1 MDKKFLKLKAI
12 EYRCPFCGKWH
23 KIKNPKKLKH
33 YTKQYGHH
41 LECPH
46 TLDCLILY
54 FKDND
59 LYLKV
64 ESPCELVCNSDF
76 CINQKIPITDIIE
89 NSDEFSIEFSVPF
102 TTEEDV
108 DCLIEQ
114 NCCYHICLIAKL
126 CAEGDGRH
134 INIPFGFKFK
144 EDDYNAVITA
154 KGHEQQNK
162 KDFSEKEDNTMSK
175 ETTTITRKTTSLWDQ
190 LYRHS
195 PEENVEIL
203 KEWANKYKP
212 TLKWAIPVIS
222 IYAAYR
228 ILNSNNSNLNINN
241 IFEQSEKELGFGFE
255 SLKDKKTLKKL
266 LILGGTTAGAY
277 ATIKAVSSIYNS
289 SDNKEQLSV
298 ENIEQTMDSLDSTSK
313 KFAWIQPQTEAML
326 PVAVSV
332 IIVYLM
338 TQKPK
343 WFETLK
349 EKINNLGDNISAA
362 AEVYLGMAKSFISNT
377 LNIASGDQEES
388 KNFKKFV
395 LLAGIV
401 GILVFLYG
409 KGILQKDDEENKS
422 DEKVKEFISQISS
435 IMKKL
440 MPTAFAGL
448 TTFLVTKHII
458 NDPEDSEVEI
468 LEISDSEE
476 SQNNTPEDDDDE
488 SESELE

>member
-1 MDKKFLKLKAI
+1 
-12 EYRCPFCGKWH
+12 
-23 KIKNPKKLKH
+23 
-33 YTKQYGHH
+33 
-41 LECPH
+41 
-46 TLDCLILY
+46 
-54 FKDND
+54 
-59 LYLKV
+59 
-64 ESPCELVCNSDF
+64 
-76 CINQKIPITDIIE
+76 
-89 NSDEFSIEFSVPF
+89 
-102 TTEEDV
+102 
-108 DCLIEQ
+108 
-114 NCCYHICLIAKL
+114 
-126 CAEGDGRH
+126 
-134 INIPFGFKFK
+134 
-144 EDDYNAVITA
+144 
-154 KGHEQQNK
+154 
-162 KDFSEKEDNTMSK
+162 
-175 ETTTITRKTTSLWDQ
+175 
-190 LYRHS
+190 
-195 PEENVEIL
+195 
-203 KEWANKYKP
+203 
-212 TLKWAIPVIS
+212 
-222 IYAAYR
+222 
-228 ILNSNNSNLNINN
+228 
-241 IFEQSEKELGFGFE
+241 
-255 SLKDKKTLKKL
+255 
-266 LILGGTTAGAY
+266 
-277 ATIKAVSSIYNS
+277 
-289 SDNKEQLSV
+289 
-298 ENIEQTMDSLDSTSK
+298 MDSLDLTSK